1 MTSFSVLCISR
12 LAFSYSTKNTLWGDL
27 CGGPVLKT
35 LPSGAGSMGL
45 MPGLGVKSYM
55 PCGRETKT
63 WNRSNSATS
72 SIKILKW
79 CISKKKNL
87 LYLENYFS
95 FTNAGNIFAI
105 LIFAWIV
112 ITFLTG
118 LCFLFWLFFLAKI
131 YRVMCIFLYTGLPH
145 CRHILYQLSH
155 KGSPRILE
163 WVSYPFSRFSWPRD
177 LTWGILHC
185 RQILYQ
191 RAIREALLA
200 MK

>member
-12 LAFSYSTKNTLWGDL
+12 LVFSYSTKNTLWGDL

-79 CISKKKNL
+79 CISKKKKPFVFRKL
-87 LYLENYFS
+87 
-95 FTNAGNIFAI
+95 
-105 LIFAWIV
+105 
-112 ITFLTG
+112 
-118 LCFLFWLFFLAKI
+118 FLFHKCWKHFCHSDFCMNCNYIPDRPVFFVLAFFPGKN
-131 YRVMCIFLYTGLPH
+131 L
-145 CRHILYQLSH
+145 
-155 KGSPRILE
+155 
-163 WVSYPFSRFSWPRD
+163 
-177 LTWGILHC
+177 
-185 RQILYQ
+185 
-191 RAIREALLA
+191 
-200 MK
+200 